1 MASAVFHYR
10 SSLPISWREKSKDA
24 SGAEAGGFRFED
36 LKRDHGARVLGGNA
50 TTTVFEGM
58 VGSSRALAQVLDQVR
73 SVAATDS
80 TVLLQGETGTGK
92 ELISRALHNLSK
104 RRNRNFVKF
113 NCAAIPPGLLESE
126 LFGHERGAFTGAV
139 TRKVGRFELADK
151 GTLFLDEIG
160 EIPPEIQVKLLRVLQ
175 EQEFE
180 KLGSTQT
187 QRVNV
192 RFVAATNRDLAEMVS
207 EGEFRSDLYFRLN
220 VFPITVPALRERP
233 EDIPVLT
240 EFFVQQFA
248 RRMEKRIETIPTATV
263 NQLQQY
269 AWPGNIREL
278 QNFLE
283 RAVILTNGET
293 LGAPLQDLKMNVG
306 TDPSA
311 VTLNEAESS
320 HILKTLRETNWVLG
334 GPRGAAM
341 RLGVKR
347 TTLISK
353 MRRLGLSRPA
363 PGLPV

>member
-1 MASAVFHYR
+1 MASAVIQCR
-10 SSLPISWREKSKDA
+10 SSLPTHWPENAAVGIATEDRSFGFEEPKDGFGARE
-24 SGAEAGGFRFED
+24 SGAVPALR
-36 LKRDHGARVLGGNA
+36 
-50 TTTVFEGM
+50 VFEGM
-58 VGSSRALAQVLDQVR
+58 VGSSKALTRVLDEVR
-73 SVAATDS
+73 SVATTDS

-92 ELISRALHNLSK
+92 ELISRALHKLSL
-104 RRNRNFVKF
+104 RNGRNFVKF
-113 NCAAIPPGLLESE
+113 NCAAIPAGLLESE

-192 RFVAATNRDLAEMVS
+192 RFVAATNRNLAEMVS

-220 VFPITVPALRERP
+220 VFPITVPALRDRP
-233 EDIPVLT
+233 EDIPALA
-240 EFFVQQFA
+240 EFFVQQFSQ
-248 RRMEKRIETIPTATV
+248 RMGKRIEAIPAATM
-263 NQLQQY
+263 NQLRQY
-269 AWPGNIREL
+269 GWPGNIREL

-283 RAVILTNGET
+283 RAVILTTGST
-293 LGAPLQDLKMNVG
+293 LRAPLEDLKMNARA
-306 TDPSA
+306 DSSA

-320 HILKTLRETNWVLG
+320 HILKTLRDTNWVLG
-334 GPRGAAM
+334 GPHGAAV

-363 PGLPV
+363 PGFAV